1 MVGHC
6 ARAAFVW
13 LDSAL
18 LRGQV
23 LVAIQAVLNGEGSDA
38 LVQSFYQHPSVVCA
52 TSPEEE
58 ARMCLLERIPVRVI
72 PALLPA

>member
-1 MVGHC
+1 
-6 ARAAFVW
+6 
-13 LDSAL
+13 
-18 LRGQV
+18 V